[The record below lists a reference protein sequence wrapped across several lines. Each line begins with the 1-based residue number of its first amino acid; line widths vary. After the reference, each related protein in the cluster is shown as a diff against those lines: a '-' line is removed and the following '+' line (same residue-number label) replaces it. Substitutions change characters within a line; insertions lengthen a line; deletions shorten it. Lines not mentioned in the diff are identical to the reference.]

1 MQKTIKD
8 TAEFYKEHK
17 YCVIKN
23 FIPVQMAEYLYA
35 YAHLRSKRASTMV
48 QRKWPNYSESSDGG
62 FTQPQCPGVYSCYGD
77 PAMETLLAQGLKQ
90 MQTITKLNLIPTY
103 AYWRLY
109 REGDVLRRHKDRA
122 SCEVSTTLFL
132 GHNID
137 NLKDRKKNWQDY
149 QWPMWVDES
158 GGFGKKGKALNLNP
172 GDMILYRG
180 CDIEHWRE
188 PFLGNNH
195 AQVFLHYNNLN
206 GPYGKDMLFDAR
218 PHLGL
223 PAEFRDRQ
231 IVGNMRKLDKEIAK
245 KRVHARKNP
254 FSYY

>member
-1 MQKTIKD
+1 MAETIKD
-8 TAEFYKEHK
+8 TAKFYKENK

-23 FIPVQMAEYLYA
+23 FIPKSLAEYLYV
-35 YAHLRSKRASTMV
+35 YAQLRAKRARTMV
-48 QRKWPNYSESSDGG
+48 DRKWPKFNESSDGG

-77 PAMETLLAQGLKQ
+77 PAMEALLLRRLDEMKK
-90 MQTITKLNLIPTY
+90 ITGLNLIPTY

-109 REGDVLRRHKDRA
+109 KTGDVLKRHKDRP

-132 GHNID
+132 GHNIQ
-137 NLKDRKKNWQDY
+137 NLKNRKKDWENY
-149 QWPMWVDES
+149 KWPMWVDKT
-158 GGFGKKGKALNLNP
+158 GGFGNKGVPLYLEP

-180 CDIEHWRE
+180 CEIEHWRE
-188 PFLGNNH
+188 PFLGENH

-206 GPYGKDMLFDAR
+206 GPYGENMLFDGR

-223 PAEFRDRQ
+223 PPDFRDKE
-231 IVGNMRKLDKEIAK
+231 KLKKMKEEEK
-245 KRVHARKNP
+245 KLQQERAPARKNP